1 MFLLKKN
8 LFLPQRHFASVPN
21 WLDIDRASLAAS
33 YQPIVLQSASLFAKD
48 KVVFCCEIEK
58 TRDGDVV
65 LQPTIV
71 QLWLKW
77 SSDQFFRTMEIVNC
91 VFKLL
96 FLFGYAASCIGMSY
110 GN

>member
-21 WLDIDRASLAAS
+21 WLDMVKASLAAS

-48 KVVFCCEIEK
+48 KVAFCCDIEK
-58 TRDGDVV
+58 PRDGDVV

-77 SSDQFFRTMEIVNC
+77 SSDQFLCVCNTANSIV
-91 VFKLL
+91 KSDS
-96 FLFGYAASCIGMSY
+96 FLWSCISQNRDG
-110 GN
+110 